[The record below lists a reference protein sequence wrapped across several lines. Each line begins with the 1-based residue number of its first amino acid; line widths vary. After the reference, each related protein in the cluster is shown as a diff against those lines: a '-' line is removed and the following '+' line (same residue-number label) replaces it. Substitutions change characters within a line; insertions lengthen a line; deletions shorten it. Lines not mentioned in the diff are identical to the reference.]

1 MILYYRKRC
10 IAARHT
16 ILLSFILKLFFL
28 ARINTRLE
36 RINTLASI
44 LYLNNTELCFFPH
57 LQLLQWSRKS
67 IPFRMGMV
75 TSKRT
80 SHPDIRITSPY
91 SSLFMKMAERGPNA
105 HRDSPSEQDRQ
116 SILWRNILWF
126 ILTLVFGR
134 LYLHVNWL
142 EIPRGLLIM

>member
-1 MILYYRKRC
+1 MNYLFYILSAKEKSQQTLLYYRKRC

-16 ILLSFILKLFFL
+16 LLLSFILKLFFL

-116 SILWRNILWF
+116 SIL
-126 ILTLVFGR
+126 
-134 LYLHVNWL
+134 
-142 EIPRGLLIM
+142 